1 MVTNTAYRGPA
12 QAREPSLYLVG
23 GALLGSVLYPLAEE
37 ATVADLARGL
47 TDLSERLYLIGAL
60 VYLSLYLSQIRGRGR
75 RDRDPSRRALWP
87 RPSRRRRRGP
97 PAAEDR
103 RASSYS
109 SSSDGTA
116 GSYVMVPLHEA
127 ATTANT
133 AARNAG
139 HVDLTGKYR
148 LARNVGFDKFLEA
161 QGVGWALRRAAGRA
175 RPVHRISHR
184 GGTVRIRISG
194 IVAGDTTYEVGGPP
208 VLSRIRDRTFEDTV
222 RYLDAGDGI
231 QVTKVAMGQEAG
243 CRILV
248 TRQLSA
254 DRMRLTMRSRAVF
267 DDGRDSVEAVQEFD
281 RIG

>member
-47 TDLSERLYLIGAL
+47 TDLSERLYLIGGAGL
-60 VYLSLYLSQIRGRGR
+60 PVAVPVA
-75 RDRDPSRRALWP
+75 DA
-87 RPSRRRRRGP
+87 RPAAGGTGTHPAGHWGRGP
-97 PAAEDR
+97 PGGGGGDRPPRRIAAPPPLPP
-103 RASSYS
+103 
-109 SSSDGTA
+109 SSDGTA

-139 HVDLTGKYR
+139 HVDLTGTYR

-194 IVAGDTTYEVGGPP
+194 IVAGDTTYEVGGAARPEP
-208 VLSRIRDRTFEDTV
+208 DPGPDLRGTRCGTWMLGTASR
-222 RYLDAGDGI
+222 
-231 QVTKVAMGQEAG
+231 
-243 CRILV
+243 
-248 TRQLSA
+248 
-254 DRMRLTMRSRAVF
+254 
-267 DDGRDSVEAVQEFD
+267 
-281 RIG
+281 